1 VLHLPKPRPLS
12 PAIPAAALADVALLL
27 VFFFLLS
34 TRFAPD
40 RSGIDLPKAPGL
52 HEAAPGAVSILVE
65 RRVGAALGDSLVW
78 RVETGPADRRDLPG
92 PEALYFEA
100 SRIVDKDPE
109 RTFLLRID
117 AKVRFAVVD
126 DVLETLRKAGV
137 RNVVL
142 GADPATGG
150 A

>member
-1 VLHLPKPRPLS
+1 MRLPKPRPLS
-12 PAIPAAALADVALLL
+12 PAIPAAALADTALLL
-27 VFFFLLS
+27 VFFFLLA
-34 TRFAPD
+34 TRFVPD
-40 RSGIDLPKAPGL
+40 RSDVELPRAPGL
-52 HEAAPGAVSILVE
+52 FEAPPGAVSILVE
-65 RRVGAALGDSLVW
+65 RRAGAALGDALAW

-117 AKVRFAVVD
+117 AAVRFAVVD

-142 GADPATGG
+142 GAEPAAGG

>member
-1 VLHLPKPRPLS
+1 MHLPKPRPLS
-12 PAIPAAALADVALLL
+12 PSIPTAALADVALLL
-27 VFFFLLS
+27 VFFFLLA

-40 RSGIDLPKAPGL
+40 RTEVALPLTSCL
-52 HEAAPGAVSILVE
+52 HEAAPGAVSIIVQRRIGVE
-65 RRVGAALGDSLVW
+65 GEELRW
-78 RVETGPADRRDLPG
+78 RVETVAGELEDLPG

-100 SRIVDKDPE
+100 SRIIDKDPE
-109 RTFLLRID
+109 RTFLLRVD
-117 AKVRFAVVD
+117 SGVRFVVVD

-142 GADPATGG
+142 GAKPAAGG